1 MQSRQSLSS
10 LLTTKLKMST
20 SDTSFLDLPAEMLMI
35 IIEKLDERDRMSLAS
50 VNKLLFN
57 SDLMAGHRRFESVHF
72 ESEITCYTVARCNIK
87 TKSGRIM
94 KIFNRYT
101 PIDEMSAFFNKSK
114 TECLII
120 TGHFDEIYE
129 RMVQRIM
136 KIIDFEKLIIDVK
149 SARTVKVIVCWK
161 IAETT
166 TGLAKKMILNLPD
179 IVKHSMIVFNCGDRF
194 IDDEIFLHLL
204 RKSSGKII
212 IVCENGKITNAAIGA
227 AFEMIS
233 SDMKK
238 EEIILCVNKVAT
250 MNYRLDLKSKGMVQR
265 GP

>member
-1 MQSRQSLSS
+1 
-10 LLTTKLKMST
+10 
-20 SDTSFLDLPAEMLMI
+20 
-35 IIEKLDERDRMSLAS
+35 
-50 VNKLLFN
+50 
-57 SDLMAGHRRFESVHF
+57 
-72 ESEITCYTVARCNIK
+72 
-87 TKSGRIM
+87 M

-136 KIIDFEKLIIDVK
+136 KIIDFEKLIIDVVNDKSYRSLCQFVKK

>member
-1 MQSRQSLSS
+1 MDRECYGTCVLREITAKPSLSS

-136 KIIDFEKLIIDVK
+136 KIIDFEKLIIDV
-149 SARTVKVIVCWK
+149 
-161 IAETT
+161 
-166 TGLAKKMILNLPD
+166 
-179 IVKHSMIVFNCGDRF
+179 NCGARGWFNEVHKGRF
-194 IDDEIFLHLL
+194 FIHMY
-204 RKSSGKII
+204 SP
-212 IVCENGKITNAAIGA
+212 
-227 AFEMIS
+227 
-233 SDMKK
+233 
-238 EEIILCVNKVAT
+238 
-250 MNYRLDLKSKGMVQR
+250 Q
-265 GP
+265 